1 MLWIISYDK
10 VESLKVLNQTTIHY
24 SDIWTYN
31 WSNTISH
38 TEFRNI
44 FARNLL
50 RNTYYV
56 IIFSVNYKQDEPV
69 RDWMRFVD
77 CPGIYQPDKNCKE
90 NHYVIE
96 WFRSESLR
104 NRTDFETGYHFMKSN
119 TIFRLA
125 NSPLRLYQNNH
136 G

>member
-44 FARNLL
+44 FAQNFKIEEL
-50 RNTYYV
+50 RNTNE
-56 IIFSVNYKQDEPV
+56 IIF
-69 RDWMRFVD
+69 
-77 CPGIYQPDKNCKE
+77 
-90 NHYVIE
+90 
-96 WFRSESLR
+96 
-104 NRTDFETGYHFMKSN
+104 
-119 TIFRLA
+119 
-125 NSPLRLYQNNH
+125 
-136 G
+136 